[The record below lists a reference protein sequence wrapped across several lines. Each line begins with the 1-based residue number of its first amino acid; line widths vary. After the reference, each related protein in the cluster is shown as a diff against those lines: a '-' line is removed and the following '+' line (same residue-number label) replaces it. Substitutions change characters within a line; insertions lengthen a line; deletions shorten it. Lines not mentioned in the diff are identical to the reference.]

1 MPIWQPPDLKQ
12 RIKFRRI
19 FMPNIIAISNI
30 ADGKTGLQTDEDTIQ
45 FDLTSLINQ
54 VMFDDKSRGEAC
66 TY

>member
-1 MPIWQPPDLKQ
+1 
-12 RIKFRRI
+12 
-19 FMPNIIAISNI
+19 MPNIIAISNI